1 MRSLAI
7 LFILSLLAPVAM
19 AAESERAI
27 LPGAAIKGIEA
38 TPRVTFI
45 VPWQRSKMKEFALL
59 PTHSALDA
67 LYLPL
72 GSRQLELDIELGGRT
87 QSAAQ

>member
-1 MRSLAI
+1 MRT
-7 LFILSLLAPVAM
+7 LSLLCCVSLFSLTAM
-19 AAESERAI
+19 AAEPERVI

>member
-1 MRSLAI
+1 MRTLTLFFIFATLA
-7 LFILSLLAPVAM
+7 LPVV
-19 AAESERAI
+19 AAEKAQAV

-45 VPWQRSKMKEFALL
+45 VPWQRSHMKEFALL

-72 GSRQLELDIELGGRT
+72 SSQQLELDIQLGGR
-87 QSAAQ
+87 SLRAQQ